1 MQTKI
6 PCVVMRGGTS
16 KAPYF
21 LLRDL
26 PAEPKRRDEVL
37 LSVMGSPD
45 LRQID
50 GIGGGDP
57 LTSKVAMVGPP
68 SRPDADVDYLFA
80 QVAIE
85 RAVVDT
91 EPTCGNIL
99 SGVGAFAI
107 EAGLVPAAEGTAM
120 VRVHNVNTGSLI
132 ESVVQTPG
140 GRVEYEGDT
149 AIDGVPGTAAPVVL
163 NFMDVVGSKTGAL
176 LPTGCLHEDIEG
188 VAVTCMDV
196 AMPMVIMRAKDLGKT
211 GHESKAELDEDTEL
225 FLRMESIRRA
235 AALRMGLGHVSN
247 KVVPKLGLLSEP
259 AAGGTITSRYFVPQ
273 KTHAAHAVSGAI
285 CVATCAVIEGT
296 VADGLGQVSCQPK
309 QTISIEHP
317 SGIIDVVLEVRGHG
331 AETDVVRAGTIRTCR
346 RLFEGNVFVPASV
359 WKGPNEAVE
368 TSSALLPA
376 RSSG

>member
-1 MQTKI
+1 MLTKI

-16 KAPYF
+16 KGPFF
-21 LLRDL
+21 LSRDL
-26 PAEPKRRDEVL
+26 PEEPDLRDQVL

-50 GIGGGDP
+50 GIGGADA

-80 QVAIE
+80 QVAVE

-107 EAGLVPAAEGTAM
+107 EAGLVPAREGTSM
-120 VRVHNVNTGSLI
+120 VRVRNVNTGSLI

-149 AIDGVPGTAAPVVL
+149 AIDGVPGKAAPVLL

-176 LPTGCLHEDIEG
+176 LPTGHLCEEIEG
-188 VAVTCMDV
+188 IEVTCIDA
-196 AMPMVIMRAKDLGKT
+196 AMPMVIIRAKDLGKT
-211 GHESKAELDEDTEL
+211 GHESKTELDKDTAL
-225 FLRMESIRRA
+225 FQRMESIRRA
-235 AALRMGLGHVSN
+235 AALRMGLGDVSK
-247 KVVPKLGLLSEP
+247 KVVPKLGLLAEP
-259 AAGGTITSRYFVPQ
+259 AAGGTIASRYFVPQ

-285 CVATCAVIEGT
+285 CVASCAVIEGT
-296 VADGLGQVSCQPK
+296 VADGLGRVSRQPK

-317 SGIIDVVLEVRGHG
+317 SGTIDVVLETRGHG
-331 AETDVVRAGTIRTCR
+331 PQTDVMRAGTIRTCR
-346 RLFEGNVFVPASV
+346 RLFEGNVLIPASV
-359 WKGPNEAVE
+359 WSGP
-368 TSSALLPA
+368 
-376 RSSG
+376 

>member
-16 KAPYF
+16 KGPYF
-21 LLRDL
+21 LSRDL
-26 PAEPKRRDEVL
+26 PAEPNLRDRVL

-50 GIGGGDP
+50 GIGGADP
-57 LTSKVAMVGPP
+57 LTSKVAMVGPA
-68 SRPDADVDYLFA
+68 SRPDADIDYLFA

-107 EAGLVPAAEGTAM
+107 EAGLVPAREDTAT

-132 ESVVQTPG
+132 ETLVRTQG
-140 GRVEYEGDT
+140 GRVEYDGDT

-176 LPTGCLHEDIEG
+176 LPTGRLCEEIEG
-188 VAVTCMDV
+188 VAVTCIDV
-196 AMPMVIMRAKDLGKT
+196 AMPMVIMRANDLGKT
-211 GHESKAELDEDTEL
+211 GHESKAQLDGDAAL
-225 FLRMESIRRA
+225 FQRMESIRRT
-235 AALRMGLGHVSN
+235 AALRMGFGDVSN

-285 CVATCAVIEGT
+285 CVASCAVIEGT
-296 VADGLGQVSCQPK
+296 VADGLGRVSRQPK

-317 SGIIDVVLEVRGHG
+317 SGAIDVVLEVRGHG
-331 AETDVVRAGTIRTCR
+331 PGTDVVRAGTIRTCR
-346 RLFEGNVFVPASV
+346 RLFEGNVLIPASV
-359 WKGPNEAVE
+359 WAGP
-368 TSSALLPA
+368 
-376 RSSG
+376 

>member
-1 MQTKI
+1 MLTKI

-16 KAPYF
+16 KGPFF
-21 LLRDL
+21 LSRDL
-26 PAEPKRRDEVL
+26 PEEPDLRNQVL

-50 GIGGGDP
+50 GIGGADA

-80 QVAIE
+80 QVAVE

-107 EAGLVPAAEGTAM
+107 EAGLVPAREGTSM
-120 VRVHNVNTGSLI
+120 VRVRNVNTGSLI

-149 AIDGVPGTAAPVVL
+149 AIDGVPGKAAPVLL

-176 LPTGCLHEDIEG
+176 LPTGRLCEEIEG
-188 VAVTCMDV
+188 IEVTCIDV
-196 AMPMVIMRAKDLGKT
+196 AMPMVIIRAKDLGKT
-211 GHESKAELDEDTEL
+211 GHESKTELDKDTAL
-225 FLRMESIRRA
+225 FQRMESIRRA
-235 AALRMGLGHVSN
+235 AALRMGLGDVSK
-247 KVVPKLGLLSEP
+247 KVVPKLGLLAEP
-259 AAGGTITSRYFVPQ
+259 AAGGTIASRYFVPR
-273 KTHAAHAVSGAI
+273 KTHAAHAVSGAV
-285 CVATCAVIEGT
+285 CVASCAVIEGT
-296 VADGLGQVSCQPK
+296 VADGLGRVSRQPK

-317 SGIIDVVLEVRGHG
+317 SGTIDVVLETRGHG
-331 AETDVVRAGTIRTCR
+331 PQTDVMRAGTIRTCR
-346 RLFEGNVFVPASV
+346 RLFEGNVLIPASV
-359 WKGPNEAVE
+359 WSGP
-368 TSSALLPA
+368 
-376 RSSG
+376 